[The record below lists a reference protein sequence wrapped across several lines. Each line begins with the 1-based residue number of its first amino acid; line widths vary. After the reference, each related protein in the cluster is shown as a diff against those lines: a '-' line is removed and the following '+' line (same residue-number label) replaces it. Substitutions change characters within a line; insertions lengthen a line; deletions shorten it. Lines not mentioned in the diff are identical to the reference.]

1 MDRMRSQPW
10 WALVVFLTVSTMGC
24 AQFTV
29 HSVMPERASQANGQ
43 DGNPDSNLPA
53 IKALIAGERQ
63 QFRAVPPSISGAES
77 VSPPDWSPANQVGDA
92 SSFPTARSEDV
103 TPARLLGLLLSA
115 SHPMIESSQRAPY
128 VQRLGPTTRS
138 AADYSLRDWP
148 VVPPYT
154 FLAPTGSAYP
164 GTIRCVPDYLGG
176 QRCHSAP

>member
-1 MDRMRSQPW
+1 MRSQPW
-10 WALVVFLTVSTMGC
+10 WTLVVFLTVSMMGC
-24 AQFTV
+24 AQFAV
-29 HSVMPERASQANGQ
+29 RSVTPERASQPNRQ
-43 DGNPDSNLPA
+43 DGNPGSNLPA
-53 IKALIAGERQ
+53 IKAVLAGERQ
-63 QFRAVPPSISGAES
+63 QFRPVPPSISGAES
-77 VSPPDWSPANQVGDA
+77 VSPPEWSSADQVGDA

-103 TPARLLGLLLSA
+103 TPARLLGLLLPP
-115 SHPMIESSQRAPY
+115 SHPMTESSQRAPY
-128 VQRLGPTTRS
+128 VQRLEPTTRS